1 MTPCLDDSRIL
12 ASCAVFKS
20 LYDNSRDINVVLQD
34 FIKNTIHQH
43 GMRQFTASELTTQLN
58 EDYDFRLI
66 DAVVSSALKTM
77 NFRSSKQKHQVVY
90 YCDPAKFQ
98 GQDNVATS
106 IANETKRNRSF
117 IEYLHKFVGDRR
129 GRTLADDEKSKLLK
143 VFSYFIMSP
152 DYNGDTEWRED
163 ISAFVVHCEG
173 DAALQSSL
181 SRITEAVLCYEGVT
195 FSLKYKASSKWK
207 NELVIYL
214 DTELL
219 FHMAGYNGQ
228 LCQKLFED
236 FYTLVSEIN
245 ADSYKNGGKKLIT
258 FRYFDYVKVELERF
272 FDKAARIVRGKSL
285 NTEGRIAMDTIT
297 QGCLTESDLLLKKTQ
312 FYKELTSRGIHPDNA
327 SFNYYAD
334 SLRQWNL
341 EDFDIVSECKKA
353 GMNPDPEDIKTSLQ
367 SISHIHKLRR
377 GKRPRTLREA
387 EYILLSERRLTRQ
400 LSRLDIFNMQGTVGL
415 ARSLYFFT
423 NYFWYQL
430 DKGFGMAQYPEICS
444 AVSRARIILSAHVRK
459 SVANCYV
466 ELQEKL
472 NNSEITI
479 DVAKDYIHELR
490 QHSLYPEEVSESNL
504 SEVEETLTMHTL
516 ADYERGIEAE
526 KREHQ
531 QTVAENKHLRAE
543 NEHIHSVNE
552 EYRSQIDALSGDKE
566 QLQQALIEGRKK
578 MYKNEMTA
586 YKESRNEYIKNKLC
600 AARWRIGI
608 YSFVTILSIVIPSLM
623 YVLEQYKL
631 SIPLWCTI
639 LVSFIV
645 MQLIARIFS
654 LIPAVDLK
662 AAWRLLYQKQYKPH
676 IADFQKTRSRPSFKQ
691 VFNKLDIS

>member
-1 MTPCLDDSRIL
+1 MIPCLDDSRIL

-90 YCDPAKFQ
+90 YCDPEKFQ
-98 GQDNVATS
+98 GQDNVASS
-106 IANETKRNRSF
+106 IANETNRNRSF

-129 GRTLADDEKSKLLK
+129 GRTLADDEKSRLLK
-143 VFSYFIMSP
+143 VFSHFIMSP
-152 DYNGDTEWRED
+152 DYNGDSEWRED
-163 ISAFVVHCEG
+163 ISAFIVHCDG
-173 DAALQSSL
+173 DAALKSSL

-219 FHMAGYNGQ
+219 FHMAGYNGL

-272 FDKAARIVRGKSL
+272 FDKAARIVRGNSL

-312 FYKELTSRGIHPDNA
+312 FYTELTSRGIHPDNA

-430 DKGFGMAQYPEICS
+430 DKGFGMAQFPEICS

-490 QHSLYPEEVSESNL
+490 QHNLYPEEVSESNL
-504 SEVEETLTMHTL
+504 SEVEETLTMHSL

-552 EYRSQIDALSGDKE
+552 VYRSQIDALSGDKE
-566 QLQQALIEGRKK
+566 QLQQALIEERKNHYQAK
-578 MYKNEMTA
+578 IATYK
-586 YKESRNEYIKNKLC
+586 KERNGLVHQKVS
-600 AARWRIGI
+600 AARRTLGLYVGVTMMSIIIPVVLSLLKTYRIEI
-608 YSFVTILSIVIPSLM
+608 SVWLTIVISIV
-623 YVLEQYKL
+623 V
-631 SIPLWCTI
+631 
-639 LVSFIV
+639 V
-645 MQLIARIFS
+645 QLIALLFR
-654 LIPAVDLK
+654 LIPAADIWAAYKLAVKHRYRPLLK
-662 AAWRLLYQKQYKPH
+662 DFMACYTRPSYQK
-676 IADFQKTRSRPSFKQ
+676 IFD
-691 VFNKLDIS
+691 V

>member
-1 MTPCLDDSRIL
+1 MNYSLDDSRVL

-20 LYDNSRDINVVLQD
+20 LFDNSRDINVVLQD
-34 FIKNTIHQH
+34 FIKNTIYHH
-43 GMRQFTASELTTQLN
+43 GLRQFNAAELTTQLN
-58 EDYDFRLI
+58 EDYGFRLI
-66 DAVVSSALKTM
+66 DAVVSSALKIM
-77 NFRSSKQKHQVVY
+77 NIKSTKQKHQVIY
-90 YCDPAKFQ
+90 NCDPVKFQ
-98 GQDNVATS
+98 GQDNVAAS
-106 IANETKRNRSF
+106 ISLETTRNQSF
-117 IEYLHKFVGDRR
+117 IEKLYVFVAERR
-129 GRTLADDEKSKLLK
+129 GHILAEDEKNNLIKS
-143 VFSYFIMSP
+143 FSHFIMSP
-152 DYNGDTEWRED
+152 DFNGDSEWRED
-163 ISAFVVHCEG
+163 ISAFIVHCDS
-173 DAALQSSL
+173 DAVLKSSL

-195 FSLKYKASSKWK
+195 FSFKYKASSKWK
-207 NELVIYL
+207 SELVIYL

-219 FHMAGYNGQ
+219 FHMAGYNGL

-245 ADSYKNGGKKLIT
+245 ADSYKSIGKKLIT
-258 FRYFDYVKVELERF
+258 FRYFDYVKEELERF
-272 FDKAARIVRGKSL
+272 FEKAARIVRGKSL

-297 QGCLTESDLLLKKTQ
+297 KGCLTESDLLLKKTQ
-312 FYKELTSRGIHPDNA
+312 FYTELTSRGIHPDNV

-334 SLRQWNL
+334 SLKQWNL
-341 EDFDIVSECKKA
+341 EDFDIVSDCKKA

-400 LSRLDIFNMQGTVGL
+400 LSRLDIFNMKGTVGL

-430 DKGFGMAQYPEICS
+430 DKGFGMAQYPEICN

-479 DVAKDYIHELR
+479 DVAKEYIHELR

-504 SEVEETLTMHTL
+504 SDVEETLTMHSL
-516 ADYERGIEAE
+516 ADYDRSIEAE

-531 QTVAENKHLRAE
+531 QITAENRYLRSE

-552 EYRSQIDALSGDKE
+552 EYRSQIDALSDDKKE
-566 QLQQALIEGRKK
+566 LQQALIEGRKK
-578 MYKNEMTA
+578 IYKNEIIA
-586 YKESRNEYIKNKLC
+586 YKESRDAYIKRKLC
-600 AARWRIGI
+600 VARWCLGI
-608 YSFVTILSIVIPSLM
+608 YTLVSILSIIIPSTM
-623 YVLEQYKL
+623 YFLKQYKL

-639 LVSFIV
+639 SVSFFG
-645 MQLIARIFS
+645 MQLLARIIS
-654 LIPAVDLK
+654 LIPAADLK
-662 AAWRLLYQKQYKPH
+662 AAWSLLYQKQYKPQ
-676 IADFQKTRSRPSFKQ
+676 IAAFQKTRPRPSYNQ
-691 VFNKLDIS
+691 VFNKLSI